1 MSIRRRSSILQTN
14 ELLSGQNSIE
24 NSKKTSLS
32 DAGRAQYSKASE
44 EINVAGFQEQILAKI
59 NASQTIGTFST
70 EDDPASVLME
80 DKFQQLNFYYGIGM
94 QVQYVHTIQYIL
106 FYVTLIFYFQ

>member
-1 MSIRRRSSILQTN
+1 MFLDIL
-14 ELLSGQNSIE
+14 
-24 NSKKTSLS
+24 
-32 DAGRAQYSKASE
+32 SE

-94 QVQYVHTIQYIL
+94 QVQYIL
-106 FYVTLIFYFQ
+106 FSIYFFM